1 MKKITI
7 KTVEEVV
14 MTIDYSEYVTIRSGK
29 PIQTP
34 AEIVKMLK
42 ETMQLPPHDKIK
54 SNVFTKQIILIV
66 YKDVVVVE

>member
-14 MTIDYSEYVTIRSGK
+14 LTIDYSEYVTIRPNK

-34 AEIVKMLK
+34 SEIVRMLK
-42 ETMQLPPHDKIK
+42 KTMQLPYYDKVK
-54 SNVFTKQIILIV
+54 GDVFTKQIELVV
-66 YKDVVVVE
+66 YKDIVIMA

>member
-14 MTIDYSEYVTIRSGK
+14 LTIDYSQYVTVRSGK

-34 AEIVKMLK
+34 SEIVKMLK
-42 ETMQLPPHDKIK
+42 ETMQLPHYDKV
-54 SNVFTKQIILIV
+54 NGDVFTKQIDLVV
-66 YKDVVVVE
+66 YKDVVIVA

>member
-14 MTIDYSEYVTIRSGK
+14 LTIDYSEYVTIRSSK
-29 PIQTP
+29 PIQTST
-34 AEIVKMLK
+34 EIIKMLK
-42 ETMQLPPHDKIK
+42 EIMQLPPYDKVK
-54 SNVFTKQIILIV
+54 DNGSARQIVLIS

>member
-7 KTVEEVV
+7 KTIEEVV
-14 MTIDYSEYVTIRSGK
+14 LTIDYSEYVTIRPDK

-34 AEIVKMLK
+34 SEIVKMLK

-54 SNVFTKQIILIV
+54 GNVFTKQIVLV
-66 YKDVVVVE
+66 AYKDVVVVE